1 MAECPHFTKV
11 GTCQVRGE
19 PVVHGEQ
26 KRCQTSVGRRL
37 CLDWQR
43 ARAAEAEADA
53 ERLAQVA
60 SARQMVCLAGE
71 RMKHGS
77 QWTCDA
83 CQKFQDERLPVG
95 QCSIVAALAAH
106 EALKAEEAT

>member
-43 ARAAEAEADA
+43 TRAEAAEAEV
-53 ERLAQVA
+53 ERLRAEFPRLVDRELSEACAQ
-60 SARQMVCLAGE
+60 
-71 RMKHGS
+71 
-77 QWTCDA
+77 CD
-83 CQKFQDERLPVG
+83 R
-95 QCSIVAALAAH
+95 
-106 EALKAEEAT
+106 KAEGYSLGRADEGVEREGRERS